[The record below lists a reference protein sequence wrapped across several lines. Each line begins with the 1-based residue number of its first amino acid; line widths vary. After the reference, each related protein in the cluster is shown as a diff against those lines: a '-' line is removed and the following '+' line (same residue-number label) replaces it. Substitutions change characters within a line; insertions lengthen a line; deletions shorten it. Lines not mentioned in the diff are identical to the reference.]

1 MGKKYKISF
10 FESNKNE
17 VRIVGNL
24 IRISCKKK
32 VKMKSIF
39 LSWLKDKS
47 KDYLKRRVSELSE
60 SIKIN
65 FQSVF
70 VKTYKARWGCCNS
83 NSEIFL
89 NWKLILL
96 PKRIIDYVI
105 IHELTHILVPN
116 HSKKF
121 WFTVAQLDPN
131 YIEKKNWLKENGSN
145 FILFD

>member
-1 MGKKYKISF
+1 M
-10 FESNKNE
+10 
-17 VRIVGNL
+17 

-83 NSEIFL
+83 NSEIFF
-89 NWKLILL
+89 KLEAY
-96 PKRIIDYVI
+96 II
-105 IHELTHILVPN
+105 T
-116 HSKKF
+116 
-121 WFTVAQLDPN
+121 
-131 YIEKKNWLKENGSN
+131 KKNN
-145 FILFD
+145 